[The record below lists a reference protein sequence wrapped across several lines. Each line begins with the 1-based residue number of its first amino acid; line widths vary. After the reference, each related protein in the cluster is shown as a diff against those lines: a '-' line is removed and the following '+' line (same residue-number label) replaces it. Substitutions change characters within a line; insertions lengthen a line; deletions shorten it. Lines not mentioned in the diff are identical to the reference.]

1 MWTLCEYPSEGWK
14 TALCQIAAISGSAP
28 PTNVRWPCYSPPTCD
43 GPEDV
48 IRTLK
53 RQVAV
58 SALLVGLLCVAVAA
72 AVAAPPSTGSVSA
85 KQAEAQRVLGQLQ
98 QLDSAAQVASSRYQ
112 QATAQ
117 LQVLQE
123 RLSVNKQALGV
134 ARGNLAAAQKALSQR
149 LVAIYTSQ
157 DSESSLA
164 VILGAQSLNDLV
176 NRLETQNTV
185 TNQNTSLI
193 EQVASYE
200 RSIARH
206 RQLLHNA
213 RRTASRLVAERVAA
227 KNAADSKLAAEQRL
241 YNSVR
246 AEISQL
252 QAEQRA
258 SQAAAVRNAQAAVVV
273 QQVQSSLGGS
283 GGITG
288 GNIPGDRYGGA
299 VGIAEQYLGV
309 PYVWGGASP
318 SGFDCSGL
326 VMYVYAQLGVSL
338 AHYTVAQY
346 NYPNAVHPSR
356 SQLEPGDLVFFAG
369 LGHVGIYIGNNEF
382 IHAPHTGAVVSID
395 SLTGWYSSEYYGAT
409 RILG

>member
-1 MWTLCEYPSEGWK
+1 MSE
-14 TALCQIAAISGSAP
+14 
-28 PTNVRWPCYSPPTCD
+28 
-43 GPEDV
+43 
-48 IRTLK
+48 
-53 RQVAV
+53 
-58 SALLVGLLCVAVAA
+58 
-72 AVAAPPSTGSVSA
+72 

-117 LQVLQE
+117 LQLLKE
-123 RLSVNKQALGV
+123 KLSVNKQALGA
-134 ARGNLAAAQKALSQR
+134 ARGNLAVAQRALAQR

-164 VILGAQSLNDLV
+164 VILGAQSLGDLV
-176 NRLETQNTV
+176 SRLETQSTV

-193 EQVASYE
+193 AQVTSYE

-206 RQLLHNA
+206 RQLLRNA
-213 RRTASRLVAERVAA
+213 RRSAGRLVVERAAA
-227 KNAADSKLAAEQRL
+227 KNAIDSKLASEQRL

-252 QAEQRA
+252 QADQRA
-258 SQAAAVRNAQAAVVV
+258 RQAAALRDAQQATYA
-273 QQVQSSLGGS
+273 QQVQSPLTGS
-283 GGITG
+283 VGITG
-288 GNIPGDRYGGA
+288 GNIPGDRYGAA

-338 AHYTVAQY
+338 AHYTVDQY
-346 NYPNAVHPSR
+346 NYGNAVHPSR
-356 SQLEPGDLVFFAG
+356 SELEPGDLVFFAG

>member
-1 MWTLCEYPSEGWK
+1 M
-14 TALCQIAAISGSAP
+14 CQIAAFLSRYSAA
-28 PTNVRWPCYSPPTCD
+28 TVRAGCYCPPTCD

-53 RQVAV
+53 RHVAV
-58 SALLVGLLCVAVAA
+58 SALLVALLGVVVTAA
-72 AVAAPPSTGSVSA
+72 AAAPPSTGSVSA
-85 KQAEAQRVLGQLQ
+85 KQADAQRVLGQLQ
-98 QLDSAAQVASSRYQ
+98 QLDAAAQVASSRYQ

-117 LQVLQE
+117 LQLLKQQ
-123 RLSVNKQALGV
+123 LSVNKQALSV
-134 ARGNLAAAQKALSQR
+134 ARGNLATAQHSLAQR

-157 DSESSLA
+157 DNESSLA

-176 NRLETQNTV
+176 NRLETQSSV
-185 TNQNTSLI
+185 TNQNSSLV

-206 RQLLHNA
+206 RQLLHDA
-213 RRTASRLVAERVAA
+213 RRSAGRLVAERAAA
-227 KNAADSKLAAEQRL
+227 KNAAESKLAAEQRL

-252 QAEQRA
+252 QAAQRA
-258 SQAAAVRNAQAAVVV
+258 AQASAVRSAQQSAYTQEVT
-273 QQVQSSLGGS
+273 SSLNG

-288 GNIPGDRYGGA
+288 GNIPGDRYSAA

-309 PYVWGGASP
+309 KYVWGGASP

-326 VMYVYAQLGVSL
+326 VMYVFEQLGVQL
-338 AHYTVAQY
+338 PHYTVSQY
-346 NYPNAVHPSR
+346 NWGNAVHPSR

-395 SLTGWYSSEYYGAT
+395 SLTGWYSSEYAGAT
-409 RILG
+409 RILGP